1 MSSQVSEGGPP
12 LIKLSTRTEIE
23 SWLVAQIAREAKMSP
38 DSVGPNMPFAKF
50 GLDSIV
56 IVTLVDEL
64 EEKIGASLDPTI
76 FWEFPTI
83 AELASWLVK
92 EKITARSGE

>member
-1 MSSQVSEGGPP
+1 MF
-12 LIKLSTRTEIE
+12 LIKLSTQVEIE

-38 DSVGPNMPFAKF
+38 DSVGLDVPFARF

-56 IVTLVDEL
+56 IVTLVDDL
-64 EEKIGASLDPTI
+64 ERKIGASLDPTI

-83 AELASWLVK
+83 TELAGWLFN
-92 EKITARSGE
+92 EKITARSGA

>member
-1 MSSQVSEGGPP
+1 MALDV
-12 LIKLSTRTEIE
+12 
-23 SWLVAQIAREAKMSP
+23 
-38 DSVGPNMPFAKF
+38 PFAKF

-56 IVTLVDEL
+56 IVTLVDDL
-64 EEKIGASLDPTI
+64 EQKVGASLDPTI

-92 EKITARSGE
+92 EKVTARSGE